1 MENQIPNN
9 QTDFS
14 NQQFELVEPKKW
26 YQSKTMLL
34 NLAVTGLGVAS
45 TVVPALRPFVNPRT
59 FSLIT
64 TGLGVANTVLRMTT
78 NKPIKGT
85 IGEVNSKSE

>member
-14 NQQFELVEPKKW
+14 NQQFKPVEPKKW

-45 TVVPALRPFVNPRT
+45 TVVPVLRPFVNPKT

-78 NKPIKGT
+78 HKPIKGT
-85 IGEVNSKSE
+85 IGDKGANRE

>member
-1 MENQIPNN
+1 MNNQIP
-9 QTDFS
+9 QTPNDFS

-64 TGLGVANTVLRMTT
+64 TGLGMANTILRMTT
-78 NKPIKGT
+78 NQPIKGT
-85 IGEVNSKSE
+85 IGDKGAGRE